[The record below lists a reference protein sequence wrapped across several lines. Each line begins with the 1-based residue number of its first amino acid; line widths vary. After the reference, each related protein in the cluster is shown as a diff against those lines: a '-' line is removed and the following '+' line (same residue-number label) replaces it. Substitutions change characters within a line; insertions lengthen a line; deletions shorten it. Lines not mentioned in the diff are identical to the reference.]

1 MQPNIKFCA
10 EWRKQ
15 KGTAPSFKYLHM
27 SNNVMHIAVKP
38 PAVNRRFRT
47 LLYRHSPPQ
56 RLATSKMLAAA
67 NLETTKGRN
76 AHYRIHTKNDGKI
89 LLFGTGNCILAGK
102 KTTAAACLSSAR
114 LVHMLLTTLP
124 SKMCIWPSHYSCPN
138 VVLTGQISSAIAES
152 IKDDVANVNY
162 TAKFPGIALK
172 VDESKVTPE
181 LFLSRGKI
189 IIPGITG
196 VKQLQKTVSQIERIL
211 KPHVITNKTTPEATQ
226 GN

>member
-1 MQPNIKFCA
+1 MQPDIKFCA

-15 KGTAPSFKYLHM
+15 NSTAPSFKYLHM

-38 PAVNRRFRT
+38 PVVYRRFRA

-76 AHYRIHTKNDGKI
+76 AHYRIHTKKDGKI

-138 VVLTGQISSAIAES
+138 VVLTGQINCNVADT
-152 IKDDVANVNY
+152 IKDDVANVNH

-196 VKQLQKTVSQIERIL
+196 VHQLQKTMIQIERIL
-211 KPHVITNKTTPEATQ
+211 KPHIITAETGPGATQ
-226 GN
+226 AN